1 MRFHLQGLTF
11 NRDDFLNSSRLERRV
26 HRATLVDIK
35 LDVIL
40 LGFLEALSLDGH
52 GVVADGQEGDG
63 VLSFVACGDRAHDDL
78 LILVGDRH
86 RRTFDDSAGRVF
98 DRAAERT
105 CDLLRGGDTHAC
117 AEHECKNRQPKCDL

>member
-52 GVVADGQEGDG
+52 GVVADGQEGD
-63 VLSFVACGDRAHDDL
+63 
-78 LILVGDRH
+78 
-86 RRTFDDSAGRVF
+86 
-98 DRAAERT
+98 
-105 CDLLRGGDTHAC
+105 
-117 AEHECKNRQPKCDL
+117 